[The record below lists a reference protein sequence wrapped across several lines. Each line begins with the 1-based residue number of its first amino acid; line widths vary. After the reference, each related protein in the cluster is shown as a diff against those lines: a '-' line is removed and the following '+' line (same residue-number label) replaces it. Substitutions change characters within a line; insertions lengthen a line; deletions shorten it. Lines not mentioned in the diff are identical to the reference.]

1 VAHQTCHPV
10 GQRETNPDP
19 LRPNNSRR
27 SALRAIPPL
36 EGDEISEGW
45 SPADERPLAMLPSG

>member
-1 VAHQTCHPV
+1 V